1 MVILVMGVTG
11 SGKTTVG
18 RLLAERL
25 GWVFVDA
32 DDFHSAANKE
42 KMHRGIPL
50 TDADRAPW
58 LAAIH
63 DKLLRENGNGQ
74 NIVLACS
81 ALKQE
86 YRNTLSEDLILDI
99 VYLRGSRSQLRRNLA
114 TRENHFAGESLVAS
128 QLATL
133 EEPAGAVVEDI
144 GRTPEEIAED
154 ICARL
159 DSQGIATP
167 RHSPRPRQHKT
178 RGDGNPS

>member
-1 MVILVMGVTG
+1 MVILVMGTTG

-18 RLLAERL
+18 QLLAHRL
-25 GWVFVDA
+25 GWPFVEA
-32 DDFHSAANKE
+32 DDFHSTQNKE

-63 DKLLRENGNGQ
+63 AEILRLAQQGQ
-74 NIVLACS
+74 HCVLACS

-86 YRNTLSEDLILDI
+86 YRDVLAAQLDMRV
-99 VYLRGSRSQLRRNLA
+99 VYLKGSEAVLRSHIEARHG
-114 TRENHFAGESLVAS
+114 HFAGESLLPS

-133 EEPAGAVVEDI
+133 EEPRDALIEDVS
-144 GRTPEEIAED
+144 RAPQEIVAE

-159 DSQGIATP
+159 QLA
-167 RHSPRPRQHKT
+167 
-178 RGDGNPS
+178 